1 MALAKL
7 PDLMK
12 SSPGEDTQ
20 ENVLHFRYPANREKA
35 YVTSI
40 HLNCIHYLSVS
51 GHFNL
56 MHRFHRILFVFILF
70 HLNTADATSR
80 MRAIAADCASCHSIC
95 ASSHSYLRRSP
106 PKTAQFRSISARR
119 TRLHPVFTRVAATFR
134 LFMQLHPIPLDSC
147 APGDPAALR
156 PSPFYNILRTWTSRI
171 IKSA

>member
-1 MALAKL
+1 LNRL
-7 PDLMK
+7 
-12 SSPGEDTQ
+12 PGEGTK

-40 HLNCIHYLSVS
+40 DPHFIHYLSVS

-56 MHRFHRILFVFILF
+56 MHCFHLISSVFILF

-80 MRAIAADCASCHSIC
+80 MRAIAADCAYSQ
-95 ASSHSYLRRSP
+95 SYLRRSP

-119 TRLHPVFTRVAATFR
+119 TRLHTAFTRVAATFR
-134 LFMQLHPIPLDSC
+134 LFMQLHPIALDSC
-147 APGDPAALR
+147 APGDRAALR
-156 PSPFYNILRTWTSRI
+156 PSPFYNILRAWTSRI